1 MGFDVR
7 QGDLRALEALPLD
20 GCGLVTASA
29 LLDLVSAEWL
39 RVLMLLASTDRQ
51 MSVDEIAR
59 SYGISRN
66 HLAKVAQR
74 LQSSGYVETSRGRG
88 GGLRLAFS
96 ARELNV
102 GTIVRDLENLEA
114 FVECMSPQRNMCPAI
129 GVCGLQNALGLALGD
144 FLKRLDSYT
153 IADLVPDPAWF
164 SQQLGANIVTPD

>member
-1 MGFDVR
+1 MHLSLQTDYG
-7 QGDLRALEALPLD
+7 
-20 GCGLVTASA
+20 
-29 LLDLVSAEWL
+29 L
-39 RVLMLLASTDRQ
+39 RVLMLLASTARQ